1 MPRPQLV
8 LLMGI
13 PASGKSTFA
22 ALHMPHGHVRISL
35 DMLHT
40 RAKEAKMFSD
50 ALSMRQDVVVDNT
63 NVLQAERQRFIGPA
77 KEAGYEVT
85 GYFFRSV
92 ISECLRRNAL
102 RTGNA
107 RIPDVGVIAR
117 SQALEL
123 PSLEEGFD
131 RLYYV
136 SIADGEFAI
145 DKWKDDNEEKYDN
158 RRSDEAI

>member
-1 MPRPQLV
+1 
-8 LLMGI
+8 
-13 PASGKSTFA
+13 
-22 ALHMPHGHVRISL
+22 
-35 DMLHT
+35 
-40 RAKEAKMFSD
+40 MFSD